1 LSDRSH
7 VSRDD
12 RGEEPQEPDEK
23 PHPLALLILV
33 AFPFLLMALIALLYS
48 WLTR

>member
-1 LSDRSH
+1 VSDEKRFH
-7 VSRDD
+7 DGGAD
-12 RGEEPQEPDEK
+12 EPREPDEK

-33 AFPFLLMALIALLYS
+33 AFPFLLMALIALIYS